1 MVDYLFHVLILIGIF
16 SILGVTFNFVVGY
29 GGIMSL
35 AHAVFFGV
43 GAYTSALL
51 AIHWRLVYP
60 VTLIGGIF
68 LAGLTGAF
76 FIVLLR
82 KLRGDY
88 LIIATLGLQLAVSN
102 VFLNWKSVTHGDV
115 GLVGIPRPEFLWFQI
130 ATKGSYLILTII
142 LAAICFT
149 IIWWLVSSPFGRTL
163 RTIRDDEVGAQ
174 SLGKNIPSYRVT
186 TFALSAAI
194 AGIAGSLYGHYI
206 CYINPLDFTVHDSV
220 MILIIV
226 IFGGLG
232 NIWGV
237 IPGSIFLV
245 ALPEAL
251 RFIPMVSIY
260 VPQLRIIF
268 FSVALLLIIYFRPQG
283 LLGERLLFS
292 RPSGGEKPTKL
303 DDPGSRLILQS
314 QKLVS
319 FLAEDKGKPQ
329 DSNRPVM
336 KVLHLSKNFGGLK
349 AVNDVSF
356 AIMAG
361 KDITGI
367 IGPNGAG
374 KTTLFDL
381 ICGYLS
387 TEQGEVYIKEQN
399 VTKLS
404 PHEIARLGVGRVF
417 QNLHLFG
424 QMSTLDNV
432 IAAMQKPS
440 EDENLI
446 GMFISAPTLYR
457 QNKLYREKGNYIL
470 ECLGLADRRNEMAGK
485 LSYAEQKLLAIARL
499 LASECDFF
507 LLDELASGLDSS
519 SMHALT
525 KLLRGIAES
534 GRTVCLVE
542 HNLDFVRETVDNVL
556 FLDQGRLI
564 AEGRTEQIVSD
575 KKLAQIYFGSVQ

>member
-1 MVDYLFHVLILIGIF
+1 MVDYLFHILILIGIF

-29 GGIMSL
+29 GGIISL

-60 VTLIGGIF
+60 LALIGGIL

-88 LIIATLGLQLAVSN
+88 LIIATLGLQIAIGN
-102 VFLNWKSVTHGDV
+102 VFLNWKSVTQGDV
-115 GLVGIPRPEFLWFQI
+115 GVIGIPRPEFFGFQC
-130 ATKGSYLILTII
+130 TSKGSYLILTII
-142 LAAICFT
+142 LTAICFT
-149 IIWWLVSSPFGRTL
+149 MIWWLVSSPFGRTL
-163 RTIRDDEVGAQ
+163 KAIRDDEIGTQ

-186 TFALSAAI
+186 TFALSAAL
-194 AGIAGSLYGHYI
+194 AAIAGSLYGHYI
-206 CYINPLDFTVHDSV
+206 CYINPLDFTVHDSI

-226 IFGGLG
+226 IFGGFG
-232 NIWGV
+232 NIWGA

-245 ALPEAL
+245 ALPETL

-283 LLGERLLFS
+283 LLGERLLIS
-292 RPSGGEKPTKL
+292 RPSIGEEPTTL
-303 DDPGSRLILQS
+303 DDPGSRLILQP
-314 QKLVS
+314 QRLVS
-319 FLAEDKGKPQ
+319 LFGQDGVNPQ
-329 DSNRPVM
+329 DSNLPIM
-336 KVLHLSKNFGGLK
+336 KVSNLSKSFGGLK
-349 AVNDVSF
+349 AVDDVSF
-356 AIMAG
+356 AVMPG
-361 KDITGI
+361 KEITGI

-374 KTTLFDL
+374 KTTLFNL
-381 ICGYLS
+381 ICGYLRMD
-387 TEQGEVYIKEQN
+387 EGEVYIKEQN

-404 PHEIARLGVGRVF
+404 PHKIARLGVGRVF
-417 QNLHLFG
+417 QDLHLFG
-424 QMSTLDNV
+424 QMSVLDNV
-432 IAAMQKPS
+432 IAAIQKPS

-446 GMFISAPTLYR
+446 GMFTSAPRLYR
-457 QNKLYREKGNYIL
+457 QNKLYREKGHYLL

-499 LASECDFF
+499 LASECNFF

-519 SMHALT
+519 SIHALT

-534 GRTVCLVE
+534 GRKVCLVE

-575 KKLAQIYFGSVQ
+575 KKLAQIYFGGV